1 MASADRPDV
10 PEQMLARLDALLT
23 ALPRV
28 HAEDAWIGRRW
39 RVGGATVAHVFGG
52 EDGLLRITFRAE
64 PEEVFAMEHM
74 GPPYFRA
81 DWGANVVGL
90 IVDEGTDW
98 EELGELLTD
107 SYRLQAPAR
116 LAEQVPAP
124 GIRS

>member
-1 MASADRPDV
+1 
-10 PEQMLARLDALLT
+10 MLARLDALLT